1 MHILVVDPNDV
12 LAMLLTEELKR
23 LGYEVTQCATS
34 AEALQ
39 IARDHQPALAML
51 DMALESPDTL
61 TLANQLREV
70 YADIRLV
77 LTPFMGETPSLD
89 DSIPIQGVLPKPIFP
104 PELPNRLEVIFK
116 IPPDRSA
123 AEEVLPEPSPP
134 AGATLTPPPVE
145 PVAAEP
151 AAPEEPSQASPK
163 AVSAPAIEFTEGGA
177 FGETEGGLSY
187 DAFVQN
193 RLRVERLMGNLAQ
206 ELGADAVLLTYGG
219 GLLTWVGGLTQG
231 EAESISRAVV
241 HGWRTSAQVA
251 RILGREQ
258 VRFEQSIAGDDYM
271 LYALSVEV
279 NAIIAVA
286 VRGAAPLGLLRHRA
300 RSAAEEIARL
310 CAA

>member
-23 LGYEVTQCATS
+23 LDYDVTQCTTS
-34 AEALQ
+34 AAALKA
-39 IARDHQPALAML
+39 ARERKPDLAML
-51 DMALESPDTL
+51 DMALEEPDTGS
-61 TLANQLREV
+61 LAKQLREL
-70 YADIRLV
+70 YADVRLV

-89 DSIPIQGVLPKPIFP
+89 ESIPIQGVLPKPIFP
-104 PELPNRLEVIFK
+104 PELPHRLEVIFT
-116 IPPDRSA
+116 IPPDQSA
-123 AEEVLPEPSPP
+123 PTEVAPEPPPPPAPRPEPIPAKPTPAPESPP
-134 AGATLTPPPVE
+134 AKPT
-145 PVAAEP
+145 AE
-151 AAPEEPSQASPK
+151 ST
-163 AVSAPAIEFTEGGA
+163 PAIQFAEAVTP
-177 FGETEGGLSY
+177 GEQEAGLSY

-193 RLRVERLMGNLAQ
+193 RQRVERLMGNLAQ

-286 VRGAAPLGLLRHRA
+286 VRGAAPLGLLRHRT